1 VKKKF
6 FLIFRIVVTFA
17 IFFALFKFIPYDKLV
32 EVYKESNKIYLALG
46 LLIFFSTQ
54 LILVARWKFI
64 LASLGMVV
72 TFGEAFLSFFS
83 GLFFNLFFPSFVAG
97 DIFRGFSISYRYG
110 DVKKVASSILMDR
123 FSGAIALASV
133 SLIAFILGGAILR
146 AKEVVLALSILCAII
161 GICSL
166 IIFSKSLFLFLIKI
180 VKKRPGGLRK
190 KLVSFHDQLYFFRKK
205 PSIFFKS
212 LLFSFPIQ
220 ILTPFGFF
228 VVSKAFGV
236 EVGFVN
242 FLILVPIIMAI
253 AMVPITIAGAG
264 TREVSAV
271 YFFSLIGIEKSI
283 GFGIS
288 LLNLVFFIAIGIIGG
303 ILYVS
308 LHHRRFQSR
317 S

>member
-1 VKKKF
+1 M
-6 FLIFRIVVTFA
+6 LI
-17 IFFALFKFIPYDKLV
+17 
-32 EVYKESNKIYLALG
+32 LG

-54 LILVARWKFI
+54 LILVARWRF
-64 LASLGMVV
+64 LLSSLGVAI
-72 TFGEAFLSFFS
+72 TFGEAFLAFFS

-97 DIFRGFSISYRYG
+97 DVFRGFSISYRYG

-123 FSGAIALASV
+123 FSGAIALALV
-133 SLIAFILGGAILR
+133 SLIAFIFGRTILR
-146 AKEVVLALSILCAII
+146 AKEVIVPLSILCAII

-180 VKKRPGGLRK
+180 VKKRSGLRK
-190 KLVSFHDQLYFFRKK
+190 KLISFHNQLYFFRKK

-236 EVGFVN
+236 QLGVVN
-242 FLILVPIIMAI
+242 FLIVIPIIMAI
-253 AMVPITIAGAG
+253 AMIPITIAGAG
-264 TREVSAV
+264 TREASVI
-271 YFFSLIGIEKSI
+271 YFFSLVGLDRSI
-283 GFGIS
+283 SFGIS
-288 LLNLVFFIAIGIIGG
+288 LVNLVFMVGISIIGG
-303 ILYVS
+303 ILYVTI
-308 LHHRRFQSR
+308 HHRRFQSR